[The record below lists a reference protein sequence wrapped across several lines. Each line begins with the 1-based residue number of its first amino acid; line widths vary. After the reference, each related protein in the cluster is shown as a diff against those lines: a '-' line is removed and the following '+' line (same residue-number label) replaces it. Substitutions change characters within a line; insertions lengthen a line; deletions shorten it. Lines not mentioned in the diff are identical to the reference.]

1 MSVSLPDALLNKVRT
16 GSRFLLTSHAN
27 PDGDAIGSEL
37 GLARVLADLGKEAL
51 IWNRDPVPGL
61 YRPMPGSAAIH
72 VGEEPPA
79 GFPTAFE
86 AVVVLECP
94 SLDRTGLEGAL
105 ARHPNLLNI
114 DHHLGNDG
122 YGEVAWVD
130 PEAPAV
136 GEMVFRLARGLG
148 VAPDVDTATCLLLAL
163 VTDTG
168 GFRFAN
174 ATPAAFRAGAALV
187 EAGARPEEVSRW
199 LYESNPPAMVRLLGE
214 MLATLQLHA
223 HGRIASVL
231 LTRAMFERAGAAP
244 GDSEGLIDVPRSI
257 AGVEAAALLRE
268 RGEQRFKVSLRS
280 RGAVDVQA
288 VASRHGGGG
297 HKNAAGC
304 ELTGPAEAIR
314 EQVVAELGQALEE
327 GRG

>member
-1 MSVSLPDALLNKVRT
+1 MSASLPEALLAKVRA

-37 GLARVLADLGKEAL
+37 GLARILADLGKESV
-51 IWNRDPVPGL
+51 IWNRDPVPSL
-61 YRPMPGSAAIH
+61 YRPMPGAEAIQ
-72 VGEEPPA
+72 VGETPPA
-79 GFPTAFE
+79 GFPTTFDA
-86 AVVVLECP
+86 AIVLECP
-94 SLDRTGLEGAL
+94 SLDRTGLDGAL
-105 ARHPNLLNI
+105 ARHPTLLNV
-114 DHHLGNDG
+114 DHHLGNVG

-130 PEAPAV
+130 SEAPAV
-136 GEMVFRLARGLG
+136 GEMVFRLARALG

-187 EAGARPEEVSRW
+187 EAGAKPEQVSRW
-199 LYESNPPAMVRLLGE
+199 LFESNPPGMIRLLGE
-214 MLATLQLHA
+214 MLATLQLHER
-223 HGRIASVL
+223 GRIASVL

-244 GDSEGLIDVPRSI
+244 GDSEGLIDYPRSI

-268 RGEQRFKVSLRS
+268 RGDERFKVSLRS
-280 RGAVDVQA
+280 RGPIDVQA
-288 VASRHGGGG
+288 VASRYGGGG

-304 ELTGPAEAIR
+304 EMAGPAEAIR
-314 EQVVAELGQALEE
+314 QKVVEELGQALQE
-327 GRG
+327 GRA